1 MTGISY
7 GMAASRAA
15 RLRCPRCGE
24 GPLFRGLLT
33 MHHSCSQ
40 CGFVYQRDP
49 GYFLGST
56 YINYGFTSLTLTVMY
71 IVLHFG
77 YGLSNQ
83 WLAVPLMAYCVIV
96 PLVMF
101 RYARAWWLA
110 MDCFMDTTGFQEPR
124 PAAPA
129 PQETPREP
137 S

>member
-1 MTGISY
+1 MAGISY

-24 GPLFRGLLT
+24 GALFCGLLT
-33 MHHSCSQ
+33 MHQSCGQ

-56 YINYGFTSLTLTVMY
+56 YINYGFTSLTLTVLY

-83 WLAVPLMAYCVIV
+83 LLAAPLVSYCVIV

-124 PAAPA
+124 PAVPA
-129 PQETPREP
+129 PLETPREL

>member
-1 MTGISY
+1 MAGISH

-24 GPLFRGLLT
+24 GPLFRGLLA
-33 MHHSCSQ
+33 MHHGCSQ

-83 WLAVPLMAYCVIV
+83 LL
-96 PLVMF
+96 
-101 RYARAWWLA
+101 
-110 MDCFMDTTGFQEPR
+110 
-124 PAAPA
+124 AAPPINNKRLRHSEHDAASWESLPLHLPPNSFEVVPDDVCGGRARDGA
-129 PQETPREP
+129 P
-137 S
+137 

>member
-1 MTGISY
+1 MAGLSY
-7 GMAASRAA
+7 GMAARRAA

-24 GPLFRGLLT
+24 GALFRGLLT
-33 MHHSCSQ
+33 MHHGCGQ

-56 YINYGFTSLTLTVMY
+56 YINYGFTSLTLTVLY

-83 WLAVPLMAYCVIV
+83 LLAVPLVSYCVIV

-124 PAAPA
+124 PAVPA
-129 PQETPREP
+129 PLETPREP

>member
-1 MTGISY
+1 MSGITY

-24 GPLFRGLLT
+24 GRLFRGLLT
-33 MHHSCSQ
+33 MYPHCSE

-56 YINYGFTSLTLTVMY
+56 YINYGFTSLTMTVLY
-71 IVLHFG
+71 VVLHFG

-83 WLAVPLMAYCVIV
+83 VLAGPLLTYCTVVPLI
-96 PLVMF
+96 MF

-110 MDCFMDTTGFQEPR
+110 MDSFMDTTGFQEPR
-124 PAAPA
+124 AAAP
-129 PQETPREP
+129 TPGDAHQQK